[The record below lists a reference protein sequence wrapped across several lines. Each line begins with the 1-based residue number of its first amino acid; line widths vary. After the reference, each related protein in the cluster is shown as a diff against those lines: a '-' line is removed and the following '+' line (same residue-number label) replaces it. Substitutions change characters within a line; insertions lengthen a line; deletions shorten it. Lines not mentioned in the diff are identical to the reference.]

1 MMYHIQLAGVFRTFR
16 IRKIFLPMHKK
27 GFFVCVNNGSLLSG
41 FHAAV
46 ILRYDTSVSGNG
58 VTLKKRLG
66 PPELIKIKKYFWRL
80 SFYVF
85 TDTYYKG
92 DIYEKSEKRKLRGC
106 IPMKDKTKNQ
116 CGRRGERVFSN
127 ICIMPSLIGVLVFFM
142 IPFCIVIYYS
152 LISNPVMKEFVMLDN
167 YTKLFSNAAF
177 IKAVKN
183 TAFFSLVSV
192 PLSVILSLGL
202 AMLLERKIP
211 GKSIF
216 RTFFLSPLMVPTAS
230 VVLVWQVLFHNHGTI
245 NQLIERFG
253 GQTVDWIKSPYG
265 QVIIICMFLWKN
277 LGYNMILFMSALCA
291 IPRDIIEVAD
301 LEGAGSFY
309 KFLHIKL
316 RYLSPTILFVLIL
329 SLINSFKIFRE
340 VYLLTGN
347 YPQDKLYMLQHF
359 MNNTFNSLDYQKL
372 SAAAVLFALV
382 MIVIMALLLIAEN
395 IFGKDVEN

>member
-1 MMYHIQLAGVFRTFR
+1 M
-16 IRKIFLPMHKK
+16 IF
-27 GFFVCVNNGSLLSG
+27 FFV
-41 FHAAV
+41 
-46 ILRYDTSVSGNG
+46 
-58 VTLKKRLG
+58 
-66 PPELIKIKKYFWRL
+66 
-80 SFYVF
+80 
-85 TDTYYKG
+85 
-92 DIYEKSEKRKLRGC
+92 
-106 IPMKDKTKNQ
+106 
-116 CGRRGERVFSN
+116 
-127 ICIMPSLIGVLVFFM
+127 
-142 IPFCIVIYYS
+142 PFCIVIYYS
-152 LISNPVMKEFVMLDN
+152 LINNPVLKEFVGFEN
-167 YTKLFSNAAF
+167 YTKLFHNVAF
-177 IKAVKN
+177 TKAVKN
-183 TAFFSLVSV
+183 TAFFSLVAV

-245 NQLIERFG
+245 NQIIEKFG
-253 GQTVDWIKSPYG
+253 GHGIDWIKSPYG

-301 LEGAGSFY
+301 LEGASSLY
-309 KFLHIKL
+309 KFVHIKL

-329 SLINSFKIFRE
+329 SMINSFKIFRE

-382 MIVIMALLLIAEN
+382 MIVVMAILLIAEN

>member
-1 MMYHIQLAGVFRTFR
+1 
-16 IRKIFLPMHKK
+16 
-27 GFFVCVNNGSLLSG
+27 
-41 FHAAV
+41 
-46 ILRYDTSVSGNG
+46 
-58 VTLKKRLG
+58 
-66 PPELIKIKKYFWRL
+66 
-80 SFYVF
+80 
-85 TDTYYKG
+85 
-92 DIYEKSEKRKLRGC
+92 
-106 IPMKDKTKNQ
+106 MKNKTRNQ
-116 CGRRGERVFSN
+116 CGRRGERIFSN
-127 ICIMPSLIGVLVFFM
+127 ICVMPSLIGVMIFFF

-152 LISNPVMKEFVMLDN
+152 LINNPVLKEFVGIEN
-167 YTKLFSNAAF
+167 YTKLFHSTAFTKAA
-177 IKAVKN
+177 KN

-192 PLSVILSLGL
+192 PLSVVLALGL

-245 NQLIERFG
+245 NQIIEHFG
-253 GQTVDWIKSPYG
+253 GHSIDWLKSPYG
-265 QVIIICMFLWKN
+265 QVVIICMFLWKN

-301 LEGAGSFY
+301 LEGASGWY
-309 KFLHIKL
+309 KFVHIKL

-329 SLINSFKIFRE
+329 SMINSFKIFRE

-372 SAAAVLFALV
+372 SAAAVLFALL
-382 MIVIMALLLIAEN
+382 MIVIMAVLLIAEN
-395 IFGKDVEN
+395 IFGKDVE

>member
-1 MMYHIQLAGVFRTFR
+1 
-16 IRKIFLPMHKK
+16 
-27 GFFVCVNNGSLLSG
+27 
-41 FHAAV
+41 
-46 ILRYDTSVSGNG
+46 
-58 VTLKKRLG
+58 
-66 PPELIKIKKYFWRL
+66 
-80 SFYVF
+80 
-85 TDTYYKG
+85 
-92 DIYEKSEKRKLRGC
+92 
-106 IPMKDKTKNQ
+106 MKNKTRNQ

-127 ICIMPSLIGVLVFFM
+127 ICVMPSLIGVMIFFF

-152 LISNPVMKEFVMLDN
+152 LINNPVLKEFVGIEN
-167 YTKLFSNAAF
+167 YTKLFHNAAF
-177 IKAVKN
+177 TKAAKN

-192 PLSVILSLGL
+192 PLSVILALGL

-211 GKSIF
+211 GKSVF

-245 NQLIERFG
+245 NQIIEHFG
-253 GQTVDWIKSPYG
+253 GHTVDWLKSPYG
-265 QVIIICMFLWKN
+265 QVVIILMFLWKN

-301 LEGAGSFY
+301 LEGASGWY
-309 KFLHIKL
+309 KFVHIKL

-329 SLINSFKIFRE
+329 SMINSFKIFRE

-372 SAAAVLFALV
+372 SAAAVLFALI
-382 MIVIMALLLIAEN
+382 MIVIMAVLLIAEN
-395 IFGKDVEN
+395 IFGKDVE